1 MTKPSS
7 RTPTPCPPASGDTS
21 PPDTTDAIAQAWAQV
36 GAALSPHPDCPL
48 PTWAGGGDTLH
59 QHLIVIG
66 SGHEGDIVGQLRHL
80 ETVAARFGK
89 VGFVG
94 PANVRRL
101 VEWSLGD
108 RVVVLSRMPRDVS
121 DWDLRCALGALA
133 KTLGPHAAAAH
144 AGMPHL
150 RVAATSARHWRDR
163 LAASAQ
169 HGLCVGIAWP
179 GITAGG
185 QRPGT
190 GAPPET
196 MASRGHSLANAPIAD
211 RSAELAGLA
220 RLTALTP
227 LIPLLAVP
235 GVSWVPLG
243 SHGHTATDATPPS
256 RVDWIDWRTD
266 CDDLADEAA
275 LIDNLDLVISLDIA
289 RTHLAGG
296 LGVPVWHVDTSTQP
310 AVAGYAQMR
319 LFGAALSGNV
329 GNARSG
335 GNDWRGAV
343 EAAAQALHSLSAEF
357 QGWTR

>member
-21 PPDTTDAIAQAWAQV
+21 LPDTTEAIAHAWAQV

-48 PTWAGGGDTLH
+48 PTWTGGGDTLH

-80 ETVAARFGK
+80 ETAAARFGK

-94 PANVRRL
+94 SANVRRL

-133 KTLGPHAAAAH
+133 RTLGPHAAAAH

-185 QRPGT
+185 QRPGA
-190 GAPPET
+190 APAPDDT
-196 MASRGHSLANAPIAD
+196 ASRGRPLANAPMAD
-211 RSAELAGLA
+211 RSTELAGLA

-243 SHGHTATDATPPS
+243 THGHATTDATPPS
-256 RVDWIDWRTD
+256 RVDWIDWRAD

-275 LIDNLDLVISLDIA
+275 LIDNLDLVISLDVA

-296 LGVPVWHVDTSTQP
+296 LGVPVWHVDASAQP
-310 AVAGYAQMR
+310 AVAGYSQMR
-319 LFGAALSGNV
+319 RFGALSGIARNV
-329 GNARSG
+329 E
-335 GNDWRGAV
+335 NDWRDAV
-343 EAAAQALHSLSAEF
+343 EAAAQALHSLAAEF